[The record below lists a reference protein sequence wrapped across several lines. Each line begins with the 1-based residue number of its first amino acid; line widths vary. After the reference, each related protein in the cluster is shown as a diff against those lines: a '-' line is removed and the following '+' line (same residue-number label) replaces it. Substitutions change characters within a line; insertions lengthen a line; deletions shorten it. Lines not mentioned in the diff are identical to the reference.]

1 MADRARLNLYDRWR
15 AWRDPSEGVRRL
27 QARLILSQYEAATP
41 SRRRKFSRDKS
52 GPDRLTQ
59 RSAAALRDQ
68 VRHLER
74 NSDIVKGALDTL
86 VNNTVGAAGIGVEF
100 QPRRMDGTIHTEYAE
115 ALAEAWRD
123 WQRRPEVTW
132 THAWPKACRLVAR
145 TWYRDGEAFAQR
157 VMGYVPYLRHGSAV
171 PYSLELLEP
180 DLVPLD
186 YDDHARG
193 IRQGVERD
201 AWGRRR
207 NFMVYRR
214 HPGEFIAM
222 PTTGDLKAIPA
233 DRMLQIAQLD
243 RIGQLRGVTRF
254 ASAITRLEDIKDYEE
269 SERIAAKVAAMLTA
283 FVKRQAPDGGGY
295 EPEIDPKTGEA
306 KPRDIALSPGTIIDT
321 LAVGEEIGLVDSNRP
336 NPNLITFRQGQLR
349 AAAAGIGTSYSS
361 LSKSYD
367 GTYSSQRQELVE
379 QYVHYACLTDD
390 FVGMFVAPVVDDFI
404 TMADM
409 SGVVPI
415 PRDLR
420 PGSFDDVLFVAPSM
434 PWIDPLKEA
443 TAWLALVQAGFAS
456 EFEVMHK
463 RGVKPSA
470 VLAQIA
476 EFRRMAGE
484 KGLTFNSD
492 PAAVAKISADLA
504 EASRE
509 PERNETRAALRGL
522 EQQLAVAA
530 TRGAAAAPAPNVNV
544 QVDAPQITNQVQPS
558 APAAVHV
565 DVAAPQVT
573 NQVQPTPVAV
583 HVDTPA
589 PQVHVDVAPAAV
601 TVQPVMA
608 APAVQVDVTL
618 PDRKTEVVHE
628 RDAQGR
634 ITKSTSTETDA

>member
-1 MADRARLNLYDRWR
+1 MAERAHLNLYDRWR

-27 QARLILSQYEAATP
+27 QARMILASYEAATP

-100 QPRRMDGTIHTEYAE
+100 QPRRMDGSIHTEYAE
-115 ALAEAWRD
+115 ALSEAWRD
-123 WQRRPEVTW
+123 WQLRPEVTW
-132 THAWPKACRLVAR
+132 THPWPKACRLIAR

-157 VMGYVPYLRHGSAV
+157 VMGYVPYLKHGSDV

-186 YDDHARG
+186 YDDQARG

-207 NFMVYRR
+207 NYMVYRR
-214 HPGEFIAM
+214 HPGEFMAL
-222 PTTGDLKAIPA
+222 PTTGDLKTIPA
-233 DRMLQIAQLD
+233 DRMLQVAQLD

-283 FVKRQAPDGGGY
+283 YVKRQAPDGEGY
-295 EPEIDPKTGEA
+295 TAEVDELGNP
-306 KPRDIALSPGTIIDT
+306 KPRDIAMSPGTIIDT
-321 LAVGEEIGLVDSNRP
+321 LAVGEEIGLIDSSRP

-390 FVGMFVAPVVDDFI
+390 FVGMLVQPVVADFI
-404 TMADM
+404 DMADM
-409 SGVVPI
+409 SRVVPK
-415 PRDLR
+415 PADLR
-420 PGSFDDVLFVAPSM
+420 PGSYDDVLYVAPSM

-476 EFRRMAGE
+476 EFRRMAQE

-492 PAAVAKISADLA
+492 VASLA
-504 EASRE
+504 
-509 PERNETRAALRGL
+509 
-522 EQQLAVAA
+522 QLVAA
-530 TRGAAAAPAPNVNV
+530 TADRG
-544 QVDAPQITNQVQPS
+544 
-558 APAAVHV
+558 
-565 DVAAPQVT
+565 
-573 NQVQPTPVAV
+573 
-583 HVDTPA
+583 
-589 PQVHVDVAPAAV
+589 
-601 TVQPVMA
+601 
-608 APAVQVDVTL
+608 
-618 PDRKTEVVHE
+618 KGE
-628 RDAQGR
+628 
-634 ITKSTSTETDA
+634 